1 MEQQCC
7 KNWLKT
13 FLHPSNPPSNKGM
26 NLIDLPPLTKR
37 QQVWYLPKKTLEA
50 CQWHEELA
58 REMGVA
64 AVGGGNPC
72 ERYMDFRILCIP
84 QNLPWVFFCSISL
97 LLANFYSHA
106 TSCAPCVKA
115 KAACKPFDVDKAHA
129 KARVE
134 AVKKAKRTISLA
146 QAKDVVPGLNCIL
159 KSLWGWIKNEGIKK
173 RI

>member
-1 MEQQCC
+1 MWRRKEERQRDLAHCLEADCIAAVEQQCC

-37 QQVWYLPKKTLEA
+37 QRVWYLPKKTLEA

-106 TSCAPCVKA
+106 TSCAPCAKA
-115 KAACKPFDVDKAHA
+115 KAACKPFDVDKAHV
-129 KARVE
+129 KARYH
-134 AVKKAKRTISLA
+134 KRSLTCF
-146 QAKDVVPGLNCIL
+146 VMN
-159 KSLWGWIKNEGIKK
+159 WI
-173 RI
+173 